1 MAVTAL
7 SGQRWQG
14 STTDAKTPTYS
25 DFSGTW
31 TTTGTRVVESSE
43 VVTVTMNT
51 GSINDSVA
59 FDLGDTLEDTWV
71 LRYKQEATSND
82 VVGAS
87 GNEVSFMCG
96 LSASATVSGSNQ
108 FPTACLYQRLRY
120 NNDNW
125 YLESTDIRS
134 SDGSTTTASTRY
146 NGLARG
152 AVTFYVE
159 VVKNGASSTVKYF
172 EDSTFETQVGSTL
185 TTNGTSSG
193 SSLQYL
199 TLHAYTETWGTG
211 SAVLECSEFKIWD
224 GATTATQD
232 DKTTV
237 TDVPVGSEF
246 EQTNDYKS
254 YQAGSLINGTTTG
267 ATLETSEKKF
277 GTASVSFDGVD
288 DYGTI
293 NDLVSA
299 MTTTGTISMWFYI
312 PSSIVSGKKLWG
324 FGDTN
329 GNEFLRASIE
339 SDNIDIKF
347 RVAGTT
353 QWQGNTGSSSISAD
367 TWYHFAITQDGTSP
381 KFYLQGVDVTNS
393 VSGDTD
399 ETAWITAGTGLDNFD
414 LATLQFNSG
423 TRADFGKFYCDDFAV
438 WSSAL
443 PIGTDEDTVDSIKWL
458 YNTCTVILSTTI
470 PTNLKASYSMDSLT
484 LTNQVISWIE
494 RGTAI

>member
-254 YQAGSLINGTTTG
+254 YQAGSLNNGTATG

-288 DYGTI
+288 DYAMLNG
-293 NDLVSA
+293 LVST
-299 MTTTGTISMWFYI
+299 MTTTGTVSMWIYI
-312 PSSIVSGKKLWG
+312 PSSIGSGKIWS
-324 FGDTN
+324 FGDTSA
-329 GNEFLRASIE
+329 NEFLRVSPTT
-339 SDNIDIKF
+339 DKFDIRF
-347 RVAGTT
+347 SVAGSTV
-353 QWQGNTGSSSISAD
+353 WQGNTGSSSISAD
-367 TWYHFAITQDGTSP
+367 TWYHFVVTHDGTSP
-381 KFYLQGVDVTNS
+381 KFYLNGSDVTTMTTS
-393 VSGDTD
+393 TTL
-399 ETAWITAGTGLDNFD
+399 TAWISAGTGLDNFG
-414 LATLQFNSG
+414 LATLDYNGGGRESY
-423 TRADFGKFYCDDFAV
+423 GKLYCDDFAI

-458 YNTCTVILSTTI
+458 YNTGTGRLSTTI